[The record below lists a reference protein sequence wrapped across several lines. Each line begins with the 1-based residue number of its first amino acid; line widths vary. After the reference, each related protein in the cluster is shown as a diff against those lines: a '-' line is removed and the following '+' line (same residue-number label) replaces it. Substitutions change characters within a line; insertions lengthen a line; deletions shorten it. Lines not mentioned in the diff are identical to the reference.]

1 MSHKLIPFSPHLRAL
16 IEING
21 EDSTRGWHNPECA
34 YMLVPLRLQEK
45 FLSDPAHVS
54 FFFN

>member
-1 MSHKLIPFSPHLRAL
+1 MSHKLIPFSPRLRAL